1 MLKKILI
8 SSLLCSAC
16 CAPALGKVYAEES
29 QDIKPVKYV
38 FKEGNKESILKIN
51 SDGSI
56 TIPGAGG
63 TINEAIQLPTDLY
76 ISKSVSGTKELNP
89 KYKHIWDQW
98 EYFKFYRSKDRVNDL
113 FIGEH
118 PRPLDG
124 ETFVPRS
131 HKKSDNQNNV
141 NDKNYNKKA
150 NEQKEEPKS
159 DQKEPNKN
167 ITDNQPKQDQPKQDA
182 PTKVEQPTKVD
193 NKSYKQNSVT
203 NKKVADKEKPVKY
216 VFKSGG
222 KASAIEVNY
231 DGSMTIPEPGGELW
245 DVDVKPVDFYIT
257 KNGVQTNEVNP
268 KYKHIWDQ
276 WAYYDFYA
284 SKGRTADLFVGEHP
298 RPLDGVTFVPKSD
311 KTSDDKKVDDQ
322 KVEPKSDQQNN
333 QTEPNKSTT
342 DNQSTSEQPK
352 QDVPAKVDQPA
363 KNNAKIDKKS
373 DTQSN
378 VVDKKDTA
386 DQKKVVSDNKAVA
399 NNKSNDQNKVAVNNQ
414 KSEPQSSNVSKKV
427 DVKKED
433 NNKDV
438 KAKSTDSKAKAAD
451 NKSDK
456 QQKEL
461 PKTGESENTL
471 FRTLLF
477 TCVVISL
484 LGTYRITRMSNV

>member
-1 MLKKILI
+1 MLKKILL
-8 SSLLCSAC
+8 STLLCTTVTT
-16 CAPALGKVYAEES
+16 PLIGKVNAEEM
-29 QDIKPVKYV
+29 
-38 FKEGNKESILKIN
+38 
-51 SDGSI
+51 
-56 TIPGAGG
+56 
-63 TINEAIQLPTDLY
+63 
-76 ISKSVSGTKELNP
+76 
-89 KYKHIWDQW
+89 
-98 EYFKFYRSKDRVNDL
+98 
-113 FIGEH
+113 
-118 PRPLDG
+118 
-124 ETFVPRS
+124 
-131 HKKSDNQNNV
+131 
-141 NDKNYNKKA
+141 
-150 NEQKEEPKS
+150 
-159 DQKEPNKN
+159 
-167 ITDNQPKQDQPKQDA
+167 KQD
-182 PTKVEQPTKVD
+182 
-193 NKSYKQNSVT
+193 
-203 NKKVADKEKPVKY
+203 KPVKY

-298 RPLDGVTFVPKSD
+298 RPLDGVTFIPKSD
-311 KTSDDKKVDDQ
+311 KTSYDNNVNNPKD
-322 KVEPKSDQQNN
+322 EPKSDQ
-333 QTEPNKSTT
+333 TEPNQNNT
-342 DNQSTSEQPK
+342 DNKSKSDQPK
-352 QDVPAKVDQPA
+352 QDVPAKVEQPA
-363 KNNAKIDKKS
+363 KVDKKS
-373 DTQSN
+373 NSQGN
-378 VVDKKDTA
+378 VVDKKDAT
-386 DQKKVVSDNKAVA
+386 DQNKSDTNKDNKAVA

-414 KSEPQSSNVSKKV
+414 KSEPQTSDVSKKV

-438 KAKSTDSKAKAAD
+438 KTKDTSSKAKAAD

-484 LGTYRITRMSNV
+484 LGIHRLKRKANI

>member
-1 MLKKILI
+1 MLRKILI

-29 QDIKPVKYV
+29 KDIKPVKYV

-56 TIPGAGG
+56 TIPGADG
-63 TINEAIQLPTDLY
+63 TIDEAIQLPTDLY

-124 ETFVPRS
+124 ETFVPKS
-131 HKKSDNQNNV
+131 HNKTDNQNNV
-141 NDKNYNKKA
+141 NDNN
-150 NEQKEEPKS
+150 NDQKVN

-167 ITDNQPKQDQPKQDA
+167 TTDNQPNQDQPKQDV
-182 PTKVEQPTKVD
+182 PVKVEQPSKVD
-193 NKSYKQNSVT
+193 DKSDDQNNVA
-203 NKKVADKEKPVKY
+203 NKKVTDNEKPVKY

-222 KASAIEVNY
+222 KASAIAINS
-231 DGSMTIPEPGGELW
+231 DGSMTIPEPGGDLW
-245 DVDVKPVDFYIT
+245 DLDVKPHDFYIY
-257 KNGVQTNEVNP
+257 KNGVRTNDVNP

-276 WAYYDFYA
+276 WDYYDFYA

-311 KTSDDKKVDDQ
+311 KTSDDKKADDQ
-322 KVEPKSDQQNN
+322 KVEPKSDQ
-333 QTEPNKSTT
+333 
-342 DNQSTSEQPK
+342 PK
-352 QDVPAKVDQPA
+352 QDVPAKVEQPA
-363 KNNAKIDKKS
+363 KDNAKVDKKS
-373 DTQSN
+373 DSQSN

-386 DQKKVVSDNKAVA
+386 DQIKVVSDKKAVA
-399 NNKSNDQNKVAVNNQ
+399 DNQ
-414 KSEPQSSNVSKKV
+414 KSEPQSSDTTKKV

-433 NNKDV
+433 NNKEV
-438 KAKSTDSKAKAAD
+438 KAKSSDSKAKSSDSKAKTAD

-461 PKTGESENTL
+461 PKTGESDSTWLRNGL
-471 FRTLLF
+471 
-477 TCVVISL
+477 VILSAFIV
-484 LGTYRITRMSNV
+484 LGIYRLSRKYEV